1 MDLSY
6 PALMTRRQVI
16 VQLDDTLVSA
26 LDEAAA
32 QEHVSRSELLR
43 RAALALL
50 EARRMVKLER
60 ELIDAYRRI
69 PQDPVL
75 IETARRLAAVTAPPW

>member
-1 MDLSY
+1 
-6 PALMTRRQVI
+6 MTRRQVI

>member
-1 MDLSY
+1 
-6 PALMTRRQVI
+6 MTRRQVI

-43 RAALALL
+43 RAALTLL